1 VSRWLVLA
9 CVALAVPAGAQESFE
24 QRQAAR
30 KQALQAKIDADLAI
44 GKVGFRLEDWG
55 WRSAEL
61 IARIRLQNNM
71 AATAKDFKVSCATY
85 SKAGASLS
93 PANVV
98 VYQQLKP
105 RERGLYEI
113 NFRRVN
119 SQIATLSCTVSDWR
133 T

>member
-1 VSRWLVLA
+1 MNKWLLFVWMVVSA
-9 CVALAVPAGAQESFE
+9 SAVAQESFE
-24 QRQAAR
+24 KRQAER
-30 KQALQAKIDADLAI
+30 KKALQGKIDSELAI

-71 AATAKDFKVSCATY
+71 SATAKDFKVACATY
-85 SKAGASLS
+85 NKAGASLS

-98 VYQQLKP
+98 VYHQL
-105 RERGLYEI
+105 RAGERGTYEI
-113 NFRRVN
+113 NFRRV
-119 SQIATLSCTVSDWR
+119 SSEIATLSCTVADWR

>member
-1 VSRWLVLA
+1 MKWLLA
-9 CVALAVPAGAQESFE
+9 ACIALATSAGAQESFE
-24 QRQAAR
+24 KRQAER
-30 KQALQAKIDADLAI
+30 KKALQAKIDSELAI

-55 WRSAEL
+55 WKSAEL

-71 AATAKDFKVSCATY
+71 PAIAKDFKVSCATY
-85 SKAGASLS
+85 NKAGAALPS
-93 PANVV
+93 ANVV

-105 RERGLYEI
+105 GERGLYEI

-119 SQIATLSCTVSDWR
+119 SQTATLSCTVNDWR

>member
-1 VSRWLVLA
+1 MKGPLA
-9 CVALAVPAGAQESFE
+9 LLCAALSASVAAQDSFQ
-24 QRQAAR
+24 QRQAER
-30 KQALQAKIDADLAI
+30 KKALQARIDSELAI

-61 IARIRLQNNM
+61 IARVRLQNNM
-71 AATAKDFKVSCATY
+71 SAIAKDFKVSCATY
-85 SKAGASLS
+85 NKAGATLS

-105 RERGLYEI
+105 GERGFYEI